1 MGTEVVED
9 KQADMDRVN
18 IFSLPNAEFYLSH
31 IYIHF
36 IEIILLFLNN

>member
-18 IFSLPNAEFYLSH
+18 MFSLPNAEFYLSC

-36 IEIILLFLNN
+36 IEIILFF

>member
-36 IEIILLFLNN
+36 FEIILFFKNN